1 MPNTKSAAKRLRS
14 DAKKR
19 FANRVRKSRI
29 KTFKTQL
36 LASIEAGDKE
46 KAVKLLGTVFSELD
60 KAANHGVIHPNK
72 ANRTK
77 QRLQTRISQMA

>member
-1 MPNTKSAAKRLRS
+1 MPNTKSAAKRLKS

-29 KTFKTQL
+29 KTFKTRL
-36 LASIEAGDKE
+36 LASVDAGNKEEA
-46 KAVKLLGTVFSELD
+46 VQLLGAVFSELD
-60 KAANHGVIHPNK
+60 KAANHGVIHPNN

-77 QRLQTRISQMA
+77 QRLQMRVSQMA